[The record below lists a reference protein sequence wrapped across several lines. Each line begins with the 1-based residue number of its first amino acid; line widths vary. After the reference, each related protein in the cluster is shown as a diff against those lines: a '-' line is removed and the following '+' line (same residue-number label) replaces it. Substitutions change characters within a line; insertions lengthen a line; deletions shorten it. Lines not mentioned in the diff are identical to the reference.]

1 MFVLEG
7 VHAMRGVDLTKLA
20 VAALLSV
27 TLLTLLA
34 ACGDGSEDGDKG
46 GEATGTV
53 VELSHNFF
61 DPSELT
67 IDSAATVVFRNIVA
81 MSHPLLSEEAGMNT
95 GAFPKG
101 DRSFTFDRPGTFTIT
116 NTAHGTTMTIV
127 VR

>member
-1 MFVLEG
+1 MHEDRQANL
-7 VHAMRGVDLTKLA
+7 RKLA

-27 TLLTLLA
+27 ALLTLLA
-34 ACGDGSEDGDKG
+34 ACGDGSEDGDKD

-53 VELSHNFF
+53 VELSHSFF

-67 IDSAATVVFRNIVA
+67 IDSADTVVFRNLVT
-81 MSHPLLSEEAGMNT
+81 MSHPLLSEEAALDT
-95 GAFPKG
+95 GEFAKG
-101 DRSFTFDRPGTFTIT
+101 ERSFTFDRPGTYTIT